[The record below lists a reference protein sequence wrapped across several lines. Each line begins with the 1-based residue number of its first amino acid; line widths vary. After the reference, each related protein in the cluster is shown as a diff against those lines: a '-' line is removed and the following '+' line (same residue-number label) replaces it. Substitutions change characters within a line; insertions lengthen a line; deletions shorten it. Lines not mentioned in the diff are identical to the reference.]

1 MEDGFVIAIFLC
13 LIIVLKVI
21 ILSMGAPEI
30 TESLLLLQLLPR
42 TLMGLIR
49 CC

>member
-1 MEDGFVIAIFLC
+1 MMDGLMIAIFLC

-21 ILSMGAPEI
+21 ILSMGALKI
-30 TESLLLLQLLPR
+30 TESLLLLQLPPR
-42 TLMGLIR
+42 TLIGLIR